1 LPLLVLS
8 APEVHR
14 LLGYAD
20 CVAALRSG
28 LAALAAGQ
36 ADQPLRMIVR
46 PGVAPGL
53 TGVMPAYLGGPGG
66 GYGIKALTITAG
78 NPAAGLDAHQGVMIV
93 CDGPT
98 GVPRAILNASA
109 LTEIRT
115 AAMSVLAT
123 DLLAVPG
130 AGDLAV
136 IGTGVQARAHVRAF
150 SATRPLHRIR
160 VAGRDAARAAQ
171 FVAELQPEIPVP
183 LAACASVAEAVHG
196 ADIIVTATSSA
207 EPVLRRAWISAG
219 AHVNAVGACFPAARE
234 LDSDTV
240 AAAALFCD
248 SRAGLTSES
257 GDYLLAAAD
266 GSAGPEVIRGE
277 LGEVLAGTV
286 PGRAGAGE
294 ITVFESLGLAVQDL
308 AAALRACELA
318 AAAGA
323 GQHADF

>member
-1 LPLLVLS
+1 
-8 APEVHR
+8 
-14 LLGYAD
+14 
-20 CVAALRSG
+20 
-28 LAALAAGQ
+28 
-36 ADQPLRMIVR
+36 
-46 PGVAPGL
+46 
-53 TGVMPAYLGGPGG
+53 
-66 GYGIKALTITAG
+66 
-78 NPAAGLDAHQGVMIV
+78 
-93 CDGPT
+93 
-98 GVPRAILNASA
+98 
-109 LTEIRT
+109 
-115 AAMSVLAT
+115 
-123 DLLAVPG
+123 
-130 AGDLAV
+130 
-136 IGTGVQARAHVRAF
+136 
-150 SATRPLHRIR
+150 
-160 VAGRDAARAAQ
+160 
-171 FVAELQPEIPVP
+171 
-183 LAACASVAEAVHG
+183 VAEAVHR

-240 AAAALFCD
+240 AAAVLFCD

-257 GDYLLAAAD
+257 GDYLLAVAD